1 MHPIRG
7 FLSGLARAI
16 DRLNLVGAWVA
27 ALACAI
33 LALVLIIEV
42 IVTSSFS
49 WSQPWAVEY
58 TAYLTALTLFGGA
71 GYALRHSAHI
81 RVAVAPNYL
90 PAPFARA
97 VDLACTVAAL
107 VITVI
112 LSYGLI
118 ELAWRSHVRNSRSY
132 FTMQT
137 PLAIPQALLAASIVL
152 LALALLARALRILI
166 NEPPDVPDERSAGEG
181 AAE

>member
-1 MHPIRG
+1 
-7 FLSGLARAI
+7 LSRLAQGI
-16 DRLNLVGAWVA
+16 DRLNLIGAWVA
-27 ALACAI
+27 AAACAI
-33 LALVLIIEV
+33 LATILIIEV
-42 IVTSSFS
+42 LVTSSFA

-71 GYALRHSAHI
+71 GYALRNSSHI
-81 RVAVAPNYL
+81 RVAVLPNYL
-90 PAPFARA
+90 PAPLARA
-97 VDLACTVAAL
+97 LDLACTLAAL
-107 VITVI
+107 VVTVI

-118 ELAWRSHVRNSRSY
+118 ELAMRSHARNSRSY
-132 FTMQT
+132 FVMQT

-166 NEPPDVPDERSAGEG
+166 NEAPDVPDERSAGEG